1 MNNLLTKRE
10 IEEKNPSDKLRTKNL
25 LTYKD
30 NGKENLKLNT
40 QLHID
45 VCRNELDK
53 KSLNLVKKLG
63 EENLGHQMKN
73 SIVPHKRTN

>member
-1 MNNLLTKRE
+1 MNNFLTQKE

-25 LTYKD
+25 STYKD
-30 NGKENLKLNT
+30 NRKKTLKLNT
-40 QLHID
+40 QLHMD
-45 VCRNELDK
+45 VCRNELDR
-53 KSLNLVKKLG
+53 KSLNLIKKLG